1 MMCLQVFFYWLFA
14 KTINYYSSLN
24 VLGITGGN
32 IFFDKDGTFQWSS
45 IAAIVSFVAA
55 CLTFIGVFINVST
68 QKKIAQQQID
78 ANLKAKARIEWISD
92 VRELVSEYITRLS
105 ILETIMRSMIEPTEL
120 IQIERMKDEPDDNI
134 ILTEKAKLAPLNES
148 LKEEQVKITSISENI
163 LLYFSHQED
172 HKYIEKIITYIPN
185 QLILLELFMRKIYG
199 EHVNATPLDK
209 LLKDEFNE
217 YPIMVVKNVQEIRKE
232 FRNYLKV
239 EWDKAK
245 EGQ

>member
-1 MMCLQVFFYWLFA
+1 ML
-14 KTINYYSSLN
+14 S
-24 VLGITGGN
+24 N
-32 IFFDKDGTFQWSS
+32 IFIDSNGEIIWSG
-45 IAAIVSFVAA
+45 VSATVSALSAFFV
-55 CLTFIGVFINVST
+55 FVGVIMNVCT
-68 QKKIAQQQID
+68 QSKIAKQQID

-105 ILETIMRSMIEPTEL
+105 ILETIMRSMIEPAEL

-185 QLILLELFMRKIYG
+185 QLILLELFMRKIDG
-199 EHVNATPLDK
+199 EHVNTTPLDEQ
-209 LLKDEFNE
+209 LKDKFNE
-217 YPIMVVKNVQEIRKE
+217 YPIMIAINVQEIRKE
-232 FRNYLKV
+232 FRNYLKI